1 MEREQIVLVR
11 TRARELFKGGDF
23 DHDEIMHLWMRRMAS
38 REYTLERAMR
48 ALDQYAVRHGGS
60 KGKFIVGQFMR
71 FVDAE
76 SRDEPRTVLV
86 DRAALRREAELK
98 LARQAEQDAATA
110 EAIEAD
116 RRVVTQADPA
126 AVNQIINDLISWGAP
141 PLRVAPSSLPR
152 PWRMAVADIL
162 LDRIRA
168 APTEAGYYEQVRDD
182 TGAWVDDPSRPLRPL
197 PAREWWRLYGAA
209 GLAARGVLGVV

>member
-23 DHDEIMHLWMRRMAS
+23 DHDEIMALWFRQMAS
-38 REYTLERAMR
+38 REYQFNRVMR
-48 ALDQYAVRHGGS
+48 ALEKYALRHGGS
-60 KGKFIVGQFMR
+60 KGKFIVGQFMK
-71 FVDAE
+71 FLDAE
-76 SRDEPRTVLV
+76 SREEPRTVLV

-116 RRVVTQADPA
+116 RRVVMQADPA
-126 AVNQIINDLISWGAP
+126 AVNQIIHDLISWGAP

-209 GLAARGVLGVV
+209 GLAARGVLGVA